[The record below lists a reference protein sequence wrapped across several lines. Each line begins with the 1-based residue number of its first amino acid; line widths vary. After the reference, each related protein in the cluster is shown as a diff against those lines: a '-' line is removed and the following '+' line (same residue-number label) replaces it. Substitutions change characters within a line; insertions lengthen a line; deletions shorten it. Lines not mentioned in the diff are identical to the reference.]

1 MDPAATENL
10 YFSVCLPPPGREKEK
25 RGKEEVGMKKRKINK
40 TLFRFLSP
48 PRALSCPPPL

>member
-1 MDPAATENL
+1 
-10 YFSVCLPPPGREKEK
+10 LPPPPLSEIGLKGKGGREKEK